1 MATDKTIDLSRA
13 LTASALRASA
23 RHVNSPRNTKHMNG
37 RNRGQV
43 RCCLFASEQLSD
55 NVGDSLSKTSSSSFP
70 SLKDPSLHGGLT
82 STRNRGETDNGTNH
96 AWMYLRKE
104 TLFSPMVPHR

>member
-1 MATDKTIDLSRA
+1 MATDKTIDLSTA

-43 RCCLFASEQLSD
+43 RCCLFASE
-55 NVGDSLSKTSSSSFP
+55 P
-70 SLKDPSLHGGLT
+70 II
-82 STRNRGETDNGTNH
+82 
-96 AWMYLRKE
+96 W
-104 TLFSPMVPHR
+104 